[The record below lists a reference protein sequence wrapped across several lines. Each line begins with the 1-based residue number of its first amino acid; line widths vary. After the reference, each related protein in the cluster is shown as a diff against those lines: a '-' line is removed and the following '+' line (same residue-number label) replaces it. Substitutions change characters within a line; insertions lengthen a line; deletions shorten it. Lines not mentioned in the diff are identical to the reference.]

1 MKPTPSP
8 PNAPVLEMIGV
19 TIPSRRAPEQVA
31 VADVDW
37 TVDRGDFWVI
47 GGLQGSGKSDLLA
60 TAAAL
65 AQPESGTLRLFGQ
78 EITPSYNDE
87 GLAER
92 LRVALV
98 FGDGGRLFN
107 HLTIE
112 ENVALPLHYHH
123 PDSSVSAA
131 RVTALLEATETA
143 DLRDAAPSSLGQS
156 RRQRVALARALA
168 LKPEVLLLDNPLAS
182 LDPRQTRWWIDFL
195 DQLAAGHPLLDGSPL
210 TIVVA
215 AEHLRSWQ
223 QPQRRFALL
232 EDTRFTVLTDPSA
245 LDAHPPIWRELLAV
259 ESNPS

>member
-1 MKPTPSP
+1 MKPNPSP
-8 PNAPVLEMIGV
+8 VIEMIGV
-19 TIPSRRAPEQVA
+19 TILSRRAPDQVA

-37 TVDRGDFWVI
+37 TVAREDFWVI

-65 AQPESGTLRLFGQ
+65 VKPEAGTYRLFGQ
-78 EITPSYNDE
+78 EIMPTYDNE
-87 GLAER
+87 CLAER

-107 HLTIE
+107 HLTVE
-112 ENVALPLHYHH
+112 ENVALPLRYHH
-123 PDSSVSAA
+123 PDSSVAQA
-131 RVTALLEATETA
+131 RVDALLDTTETA
-143 DLRDAAPSSLGQS
+143 DFRGAVPSDINPS

-182 LDPRQTRWWIDFL
+182 LDPRQTRWWIDLL
-195 DQLAAGHPLLDGSPL
+195 DQLAAGHPLMDGQPM

-215 AEHLRSWQ
+215 VDDLRSWQ
-223 QPQRRFALL
+223 QPQRKFALL
-232 EDTRFTVLTDPSA
+232 EETRFTVLNDPSA
-245 LDAHPPIWRELLAV
+245 LATHPPVWRELLAA